1 MSVSD
6 GRESYDGE
14 GAGEGAG
21 AGAGE
26 EAGRR
31 RVGRDGH
38 AGASRLPAELR
49 ALGRS
54 LDARGGDGGEASG
67 SETMVER
74 VLAQILAEQIPV
86 PVQEAG
92 PTGMRERLRAVRR
105 WTRIRRRALVAALCG
120 VLTVLVLTPPVRAA
134 VFDWFGFGGVEVR
147 YDPSAV
153 PSAGAEVPGC
163 GRSVTLAQ
171 AGRRA
176 GFEPVVPDALGV
188 PDAVTVTGEPRGR
201 FLVSL
206 CWREGGRTVR
216 VDEYPARLDIGFAK
230 TVREPPEWL
239 SLSGTVPP
247 EGIQDPALWF
257 ARPHLLGFW
266 LVDADGDRYTREE
279 RTAGPTLLWTHVAGG
294 VPGENLTFRLEGVGS
309 KARALEIARSLDRRE

>member
-1 MSVSD
+1 MSD

-14 GAGEGAG
+14 GADEGAGEGAG
-21 AGAGE
+21 
-26 EAGRR
+26 RR
-31 RVGRDGH
+31 WVGRDGRTD
-38 AGASRLPAELR
+38 AARLPAELR

-54 LDARGGDGGEASG
+54 LDARGGGEGEAAG
-67 SETMVER
+67 SESMVER

-86 PVQEAG
+86 PVPVQETV
-92 PTGMRERLRAVRR
+92 PTGVRARLHAVRR
-105 WTRIRRRALVAALCG
+105 WMRLRRRALVAALCG

-171 AGRRA
+171 ARQRA

-188 PDAVTVTGEPRGR
+188 PDAVTVTGEPQGR

-206 CWREGGRTVR
+206 CWREDGHTVR
-216 VDEYPARLDIGFAK
+216 VDEYPARLDPGFVK

-239 SLSGTVPP
+239 SLGGTVSSD
-247 EGIQDPALWF
+247 GIQDPALWF
-257 ARPHLLGFW
+257 ARPHLLSFW
-266 LVDADGDRYTREE
+266 LVDAEGDRYTREE
-279 RTAGPTLLWTHVAGG
+279 RTAGPTLLWTHAVGG
-294 VPGENLTFRLEGVGS
+294 VPGGDLTFRLEGVGS
-309 KARALEIARSLDRRE
+309 KRRALEIARSLDRRG